1 MQRHGWMLTTV
12 LPVGG
17 VVAILLIANETWFDR
32 REMGGPR
39 IIPIMAGT
47 SNDRTVYEMTS
58 DLMTL
63 CRIGIAPALAAI
75 VLAGCGSAKPAA
87 TTPQPPEVSVVTV
100 HPGPVPI
107 RIELPGRTNPFLV
120 AQVRAR
126 VDGIVLKR
134 EFKEGGDVKTGQR
147 LYQIDP
153 APFVA
158 ALNTAT
164 ASLQKA
170 EANLAATTA
179 QAERFKVLVAANAV
193 SKQDYDNAV
202 STQGQAAADV
212 ATGKA
217 AVALAQINLGYTNV
231 VSPIVGRSGISQV
244 TQGAFVQA
252 SAATLMTTVQQI
264 DPIYVDVTQSSVE
277 GLQLRRDIA
286 IGQLKLT
293 GPDQAKVTLLLEDG
307 TEYSSTGALQFSD
320 ITVDQGTGSVTVRAI
335 FPNPRF
341 VLLPG
346 MFVRAR
352 IEEGVNDH
360 AFLVPQ
366 VGVTHDPKGQ
376 ATAMVV
382 GPDNKAV
389 VRTLSLGGTRGT
401 DWIVTGGL
409 NDGDRVIVTGV
420 QKVKPGTLVQAVEA
434 QPASLVATPS
444 TPAAATPATP
454 STPAIAAR
462 AAATPSA
469 PTTATSATAAPAAR
483 AANGATATAVRN
495 VPRTSPG
502 AVVSDAK

>member
-1 MQRHGWMLTTV
+1 MKT
-12 LPVGG
+12 
-17 VVAILLIANETWFDR
+17 
-32 REMGGPR
+32 
-39 IIPIMAGT
+39 
-47 SNDRTVYEMTS
+47 
-58 DLMTL
+58 DLMML
-63 CRIGIAPALAAI
+63 CRMGAASALAAM
-75 VLAGCGSAKPAA
+75 VLTGCGSAKPAA
-87 TTPQPPEVSVVTV
+87 TSPPPQVSVVTV
-100 HPGPVPI
+100 HRGSAPI
-107 RIELPGRTNPFLV
+107 TTELPGRTSAYLV

-134 EFKEGGDVKTGQR
+134 DFKEGGEVKTGQR

-153 APFVA
+153 APYIA
-158 ALNTAT
+158 ALNSAQ

-170 EANLAATTA
+170 EANLLSMTA

-217 AVALAQINLGYTNV
+217 AVAMAQINLGYTNV
-231 VSPIVGRSGISQV
+231 VSPITGRSGLSLVTEGAYVQV
-244 TQGAFVQA
+244 

-264 DPIYVDVTQSSVE
+264 DPVYVDLTQSSVE

-286 IGQLKLT
+286 SGQLKLN

-307 TEYSSTGALQFSD
+307 TQYPATGSLQFTD

-352 IEEGVNDH
+352 IEEGVNEN
-360 AFLVPQ
+360 AILVPQ

-376 ATAMVV
+376 ATALVV
-382 GPDNKAV
+382 GPDSKV
-389 VRTLSLGGTRGT
+389 TVHTLQLRGT
-401 DWIVTGGL
+401 SGNQWIVESGL
-409 NDGDRVIVTGV
+409 EDGDRVIVAGV
-420 QKVKPGTLVQAVEA
+420 QKVQPGAVVQAVESQTA
-434 QPASLVATPS
+434 TTAATPS
-444 TPAAATPATP
+444 VPIPTKAT
-454 STPAIAAR
+454 

-469 PTTATSATAAPAAR
+469 PKTVAAAGEAAQPPPGTPAAQ
-483 AANGATATAVRN
+483 
-495 VPRTSPG
+495 
-502 AVVSDAK
+502 AK